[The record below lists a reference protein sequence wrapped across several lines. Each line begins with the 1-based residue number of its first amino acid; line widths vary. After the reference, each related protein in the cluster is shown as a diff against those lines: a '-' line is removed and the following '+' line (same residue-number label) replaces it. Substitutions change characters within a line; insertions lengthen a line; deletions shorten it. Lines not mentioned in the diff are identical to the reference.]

1 MKELKV
7 ADNYRTNALS
17 LKPGGYVVKVS
28 HADGKVFVYDK
39 VKKPGAYLKMI
50 KDQNPS
56 HGEIIQISV
65 NDSVVWSAG
74 CGKNFWEI

>member
-7 ADNYRTNALS
+7 SDNYRTNALS

-28 HADGKVFVYDK
+28 HSDGRVFIYDK

-50 KDQNPS
+50 KDKNPA
-56 HGEIIQISV
+56 HGEIVEISV
-65 NDSVVWSAG
+65 NDSVLWTAG